1 MKTLEQFIEE
11 AIKGNRVQNDST
23 DVWVV
28 VDGNQYT
35 VSVNDVL
42 GREEKEPF
50 EASFYLENNTD
61 STVWND
67 LYEQYCIAFDVE

>member
-11 AIKGNRVQNDST
+11 ALKGNGVQNDST

-42 GREEKEPF
+42 GRKEKEPF

-61 STVWND
+61 STAWND